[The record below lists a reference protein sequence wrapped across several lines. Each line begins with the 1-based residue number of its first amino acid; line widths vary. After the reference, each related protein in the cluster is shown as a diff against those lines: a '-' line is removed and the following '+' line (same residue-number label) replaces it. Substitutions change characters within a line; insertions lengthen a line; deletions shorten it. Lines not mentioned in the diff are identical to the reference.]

1 MVARGATPRLSCV
14 LRYMLRAIHVAWY
27 KSEAHDKGKLA
38 ARRRRKAAGLLR
50 EAAGLPKGG
59 LVWTSPQVSPSPTR
73 ET

>member
-1 MVARGATPRLSCV
+1 MLGRDATSQFVCV

-27 KSEAHDKGKLA
+27 KTEAHDKGKPA

-50 EAAGLPKGG
+50 EAAGLPEGE